1 MSTNEELKKQAEEAK
16 RDIRILNTLSD
27 KNKEPDFANLV
38 NEISGKKP
46 TEIQLQAA
54 EYWADQYLITQR
66 KINPGLSKEEGA
78 RLKSKRKKDLI
89 ESGNLKE
96 LVDDMVRELK
106 NPDELA
112 LRQENDVRQELK
124 VQEIAQV
131 LNQRDGK

>member
-1 MSTNEELKKQAEEAK
+1 MSTKEDLKGQAEEAK
-16 RDIRILNTLSD
+16 RDIRILSTLKE
-27 KNKEPDFANLV
+27 KNIEPDFANLV

-54 EYWADQYLITQR
+54 DYWADQYLITQR
-66 KINPGLSKEEGA
+66 KINPSLSKEEGA
-78 RLKSKRKKDLI
+78 RLKSIRKKDLI

-112 LRQENDVRQELK
+112 LRQENDFRQELK
-124 VQEIAQV
+124 IQEIAQV
-131 LNQRDGK
+131 FNQRGGK